1 MWTCR
6 ERIEIMERTE
16 QLFVEAVSAS
26 LENRSVSW
34 REPLALNEWQRIFY
48 LAESHHVLPMVY
60 ESIFRCDAAKK
71 TMQKEIR
78 DLFQL
83 YKRKT
88 MNLVMLQ
95 TIKTQEYLELI
106 SFLQKKRIPVLTVKG
121 IICRELYPKPDYRLS
136 GDEDILI
143 DKIQFWKCH
152 KALLEFGM
160 KPVKKGIDVETEYEI
175 SYMKPGS
182 PLYIELHK
190 NLFPPESDVYGDF
203 NRFFSESAENPV
215 RILAEGTKILTLN
228 HTEHLFYLICH
239 AYKHFLHSGF
249 GIRQVCDIIMYS
261 NTYGE
266 KINWQLLLGWC
277 REINGEFFSKG
288 LFRIGKKYLVFDEKR
303 ACFPEEWRKIKVDE
317 SMLMEDILDAGVYG
331 YEGMD
336 RRHSSNLTLNEVNR
350 QWHGKTGN
358 SVLKTVFPP
367 LKSMRNRFPFL
378 KKCPFLL
385 PAAWLIRILRYEKET
400 RKNTHKDV
408 TDALKIGNRRIELMR
423 EYKIIR

>member
-1 MWTCR
+1 MWTFR

-16 QLFVEAVSAS
+16 QLFVGAVSAS
-26 LENRSVSW
+26 LQNKSVSW
-34 REPLALNEWQRIFY
+34 KEPLTLNEWQRIFY

-60 ESIFRCDAAKK
+60 ESIFRSDAAKK
-71 TMQKEIR
+71 TKQKEIR
-78 DLFQL
+78 DLLQL

-95 TIKTQEYLELI
+95 TIKTQEYLELM
-106 SFLQKKRIPVLTVKG
+106 SFLQKKGIPVLTVKG

-143 DKIQFWKCH
+143 DKVQFWKCH

-160 KPVKKGIDVETEYEI
+160 KPVKKGIDVESEYEI

-190 NLFPPESDVYGDF
+190 SLFPPESDVYGNF
-203 NRFFSESAENPV
+203 NRFFSESAANPV
-215 RILAEGTKILTLN
+215 RILAEGTEIPTLN

-261 NTYGE
+261 NIYGE

-277 REINGEFFSKG
+277 REIHGEFFATA
-288 LFRIGKKYLVFDEKR
+288 LFKIGKKYLIFDEEK

-317 SMLMEDILDAGVYG
+317 SMLMQDILDAGVYG
-331 YEGMD
+331 YEGGA
-336 RRHSSNLTLNEVNR
+336 RKHSSNLTLNEVNF
-350 QWHGKTGN
+350 QWHGKAGN
-358 SVLKTVFPP
+358 SVWKTVFPP
-367 LKSMRNRFPFL
+367 LKSMRNQFSFL
-378 KKCPFLL
+378 KKHPFLL

-400 RKNTHKDV
+400 RKNIHKNV

-423 EYKIIR
+423 KYKIIE

>member
-1 MWTCR
+1 
-6 ERIEIMERTE
+6 MERTE

-26 LENRSVSW
+26 LENKSVSW
-34 REPLALNEWQRIFY
+34 KEPLTLNEWQRIFY
-48 LAESHHVLPMVY
+48 LAEVHHVLPMVY
-60 ESIFRCDAAKK
+60 EAIFRCDVVKK
-71 TMQKEIR
+71 TTQKEIR
-78 DLFQL
+78 DLLQL
-83 YKRKT
+83 YKKKT

-95 TIKTQEYLELI
+95 TIKTQEYLELVQ
-106 SFLQKKRIPVLTVKG
+106 FLQKKGIRMLTVKG

-143 DKIQFWKCH
+143 DKTQFLKCH

-160 KPVKKGIDVETEYEI
+160 KPAKKGIDMESEYEI

-182 PLYIELHK
+182 PLYIEVHK
-190 NLFPPESDVYGDF
+190 SLFPPESEVYGDF
-203 NRFFSESAENPV
+203 NRFFVKSAEDPA
-215 RILAEGTKILTLN
+215 RILAEGTEILTLN

-277 REINGEFFSKG
+277 REIHGDFFAAG
-288 LFRIGKKYLVFDEKR
+288 LFRIGKKYLIFDEKK

-317 SMLMEDILDAGVYG
+317 SMLMQDILDAGVYG

-336 RRHSSNLTLNEVNR
+336 RRHSSNLTLNEVDR
-350 QWHGKTGN
+350 QWHGKAGN
-358 SVLKTVFPP
+358 SVWKTIFPS
-367 LKSMRNRFPFL
+367 LKSMRNDFAFL

-385 PAAWLIRILRYEKET
+385 PVAWLIRILRYKKEM
-400 RKNTHKDV
+400 RKNTHKNI

-423 EYKIIR
+423 KYKIIK